1 MSDTLLRK
9 RFVIQIKCTDCFWR
23 RRTFLE
29 NTWVKNG
36 RNLDDTRKGKG
47 TGNSTGGGFGSD
59 PTVWETNITG
69 KSKLAE
75 PVKID
80 LKEGAGT
87 ARIKQ
92 YLIKSEVRQELKKLI
107 DKFLE
112 YKILEECESEY
123 NTPILPAKKT
133 LGWI

>member
-1 MSDTLLRK
+1 M
-9 RFVIQIKCTDCFWR
+9 
-23 RRTFLE
+23 
-29 NTWVKNG
+29 
-36 RNLDDTRKGKG
+36 
-47 TGNSTGGGFGSD
+47 
-59 PTVWETNITG
+59 ETNIPG

-87 ARIKQ
+87 VRTKQ
-92 YLIKSEVRQELKKLI
+92 YPIKSEVRQELKKLI

-123 NTPILPAKKT
+123 NTLFYQSENPRVNIGWCKT
-133 LGWI
+133 